1 MRKDRRW
8 KNSSV
13 AITRNEIEAVAIREA
28 VELLQII
35 PTIGK
40 KDVVV
45 ITPNWV
51 NNKKSPD
58 SGVVVGP
65 DSLRQIISMVKLREP
80 KRIVVATGTADGE
93 TADVMNNVGLGKVI
107 RDEGVEFTDLN
118 HGPFVRINLN
128 HSVVTSTNINKLLE
142 EVTVLISFTQLKQHE
157 EATISAAI
165 KNIALGWPPADE
177 HGHPK
182 KNCGIHNELH
192 GFIAAM
198 AEQIPIDLS
207 IVSASPAMI
216 GTGPTK
222 GIARHTGLVIAGC
235 DPVATD
241 TVAARLM
248 GFKPQAIRYLFECS
262 NKKIGESDIA
272 NITIEGISL
281 VEAENIFSQAAYGD
295 GLSVDKG

>member
-13 AITRNEIEAVAIREA
+13 AITRNEIEAVAIKEA

-40 KDVVV
+40 EDVVV

-65 DSLRQIISMVKLREP
+65 DSLRQIISMIKLREP

-93 TADVMNNVGLGKVI
+93 TADVMNNVGFGKVI
-107 RDEGVEFTDLN
+107 RDEGVEFIDLN
-118 HGPFVRINLN
+118 HGPFVRIMLN

-192 GFIAAM
+192 GFISAM

-262 NKKIGESDIA
+262 NKKIGESDIS
-272 NITIEGISL
+272 NITIEGIPL